1 MSPSKPKACL
11 HLFTSTI
18 RSLYIS
24 DALDVLA
31 SPVGTIMRFRYEE
44 TYVSE
49 AARGRWKKRDGLVGE
64 PVLVHFAIQHPA
76 EYHLPS
82 YIPLREATV
91 VGNFVEGRTYVVNF
105 TLGRLRLAKAAR
117 KTVDSANA
125 NRDLGKPI
133 VDYSNA
139 LRASLNIADP
149 PRPSALLADLQD
161 QLLEPISSDQKEFE
175 AEQSSDFERVITLIN
190 QALYFSPRIFYRVAR
205 VRGPDR
211 QPVPLKQGR
220 LALSAGSRYE
230 IEIAHYQ
237 PAPPP
242 DGTILTV
249 AAPDGITLIGD
260 ADLPLSSRYD
270 VIPVEIYAGY
280 RDDKIEGQLDVTV
293 APPQQGPS
301 VHIPVVIKP
310 SPSASFVAPGA
321 AAIAGVGTAV
331 GSILTTS
338 GSLKIGLVTAG
349 TAVASAA
356 VIYRRARKLS

>member
-1 MSPSKPKACL
+1 M
-11 HLFTSTI
+11 
-18 RSLYIS
+18 
-24 DALDVLA
+24 
-31 SPVGTIMRFRYEE
+31 
-44 TYVSE
+44 
-49 AARGRWKKRDGLVGE
+49 
-64 PVLVHFAIQHPA
+64 
-76 EYHLPS
+76 
-82 YIPLREATV
+82 
-91 VGNFVEGRTYVVNF
+91 
-105 TLGRLRLAKAAR
+105 
-117 KTVDSANA
+117 
-125 NRDLGKPI
+125 
-133 VDYSNA
+133 
-139 LRASLNIADP
+139 
-149 PRPSALLADLQD
+149 LADLQD

-220 LALSAGSRYE
+220 LELSAGSRYE

-237 PAPPP
+237 PTPPP

-293 APPQQGPS
+293 ATPQQGPS

-310 SPSASFVAPGA
+310 STSASVVAPGA

-356 VIYRRARKLS
+356 VIYRRARRLS